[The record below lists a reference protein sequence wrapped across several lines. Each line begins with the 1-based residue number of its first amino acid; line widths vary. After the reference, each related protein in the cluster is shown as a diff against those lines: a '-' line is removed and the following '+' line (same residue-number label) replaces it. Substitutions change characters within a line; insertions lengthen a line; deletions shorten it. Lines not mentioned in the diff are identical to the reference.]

1 MEETFDI
8 AFESST
14 EKFKIKI
21 KSDDFDKLATLIYN
35 MCIDNKIS
43 AEVTK
48 EDK

>member
-1 MEETFDI
+1 MEDTFDI

-14 EKFKIKI
+14 ERFKIKI
-21 KSDDFDKLATLIYN
+21 KCDDFDKLATLIYN

>member
-1 MEETFDI
+1 MEETFEI
-8 AFESST
+8 AFESSK

-21 KSDDFDKLATLIYN
+21 KSEDFDKLATLIYN

-48 EDK
+48 ENK

>member
-14 EKFKIKI
+14 ERFKIKI
-21 KSDDFDKLATLIYN
+21 KCDDFDKLATLIYN
-35 MCIDNKIS
+35 MFIDNKIS

-48 EDK
+48 ENK

>member
-1 MEETFDI
+1 MEETFEI
-8 AFESST
+8 AFESLT
-14 EKFKIKI
+14 ERFKIKI

>member
-14 EKFKIKI
+14 ERFKIKI
-21 KSDDFDKLATLIYN
+21 KCDDFDKLATLIYN

-48 EDK
+48 ENK

>member
-1 MEETFDI
+1 MEETFEI
-8 AFESST
+8 AFESLT

-48 EDK
+48 ENK